1 MLVVARGF
9 AAVRCCREARVG
21 ERHDER
27 AHRVADREADVTEER
42 AVEVV
47 DALGAV
53 RVLGGF
59 HLAQH
64 ERMAAH
70 CTLTKDDEAAR
81 EDVRAFDGDGHGY
94 DLVAAGEIVL
104 GSEADA
110 LAAVHVHRVVGDL
123 PRHLGDVVLQHRGGH
138 RGFLAAVDGPGGDRA
153 RRVHG
158 VGEAHHASDHA
169 LDALEL
175 ADRHVELSAD
185 AGIGAGREHRGLAAT
200 GAARGQRDAAPD
212 GELLDQHAPALA
224 RHLRSAD
231 DEVER
236 HEHIRT
242 GERTVLERHIEREVP
257 AADGDARCLARDQR
271 AGDAEVLLAAEQ
283 PLGVEH
289 AEGEA
294 DHRRH
299 GRKRDV
305 ALGEVQ
311 AQSGDLATLP
321 DPFADHAAVGERS
334 GVGAGARSGE
344 REAGDVIAA
353 REPRQ
358 VVVLLLL
365 GAVVLQQLAGAE
377 RVRHRDRRGHR
388 GAAGR
393 ELGEH
398 AGVRVGRELEAAVLL
413 LDDHRE
419 EALALQEVPD
429 LRRHVA
435 AAMRDVEI
443 VDHPAQLFAG
453 AVEESLLFG
462 RELRRLGAEQLRPV
476 RLAGEELAVPPHG
489 ARLERLA
496 LGVGHRGQH
505 APVHLQE
512 RTRQHRLAQRPDVEE
527 HQQRRARPQDAA
539 PPQRWLAEHGVRDQ
553 QRQRRR
559 REGEQVQA
567 LVGEVQQRRHEQQ
580 RDPSARERERPD
592 GETGEQEG
600 DECVCHGGDPL
611 GGGVRAASSLLSRA
625 DL

>member
-81 EDVRAFDGDGHGY
+81 QDVRAFDGDGHGY

-200 GAARGQRDAAPD
+200 GAARGQRDAAAD
-212 GELLDQHAPALA
+212 RELLDQHAPALA
-224 RHLRSAD
+224 RHLRPAD

-242 GERTVLERHIEREVP
+242 
-257 AADGDARCLARDQR
+257 
-271 AGDAEVLLAAEQ
+271 
-283 PLGVEH
+283 
-289 AEGEA
+289 
-294 DHRRH
+294 
-299 GRKRDV
+299 
-305 ALGEVQ
+305 
-311 AQSGDLATLP
+311 
-321 DPFADHAAVGERS
+321 
-334 GVGAGARSGE
+334 
-344 REAGDVIAA
+344 
-353 REPRQ
+353 
-358 VVVLLLL
+358 
-365 GAVVLQQLAGAE
+365 
-377 RVRHRDRRGHR
+377 
-388 GAAGR
+388 
-393 ELGEH
+393 
-398 AGVRVGRELEAAVLL
+398 
-413 LDDHRE
+413 
-419 EALALQEVPD
+419 
-429 LRRHVA
+429 
-435 AAMRDVEI
+435 
-443 VDHPAQLFAG
+443 
-453 AVEESLLFG
+453 
-462 RELRRLGAEQLRPV
+462 
-476 RLAGEELAVPPHG
+476 
-489 ARLERLA
+489 
-496 LGVGHRGQH
+496 
-505 APVHLQE
+505 
-512 RTRQHRLAQRPDVEE
+512 
-527 HQQRRARPQDAA
+527 
-539 PPQRWLAEHGVRDQ
+539 
-553 QRQRRR
+553 
-559 REGEQVQA
+559 
-567 LVGEVQQRRHEQQ
+567 
-580 RDPSARERERPD
+580 
-592 GETGEQEG
+592 
-600 DECVCHGGDPL
+600 
-611 GGGVRAASSLLSRA
+611 
-625 DL
+625 